1 MTAHNTDAVTRTRW
15 VLPLTC
21 SAVSALATGLV
32 LISAGPVKVTGG
44 LVVLG
49 AFVSALWIA
58 QRSRFAAV
66 APAIGL
72 VLASLVL
79 IGLGLAAAHL
89 LSTSFAALAVGAV
102 TIAVAWVGSRRP
114 ARPPRQ
120 QASPRRFHLAA
131 AAGVVFFVVA
141 AAFAIHYSAVSA
153 VADSEQATSL
163 SVWAYP
169 SGGQLHVGAEQPL
182 GHAAT
187 SLRIVVSYAGTTAA
201 TWNNVDLSPGQTWKA
216 PLLELPRNGPVRVVA
231 RHGQDVVATLSV
243 QSGPVRAADG
253 SAVTKKRRHPG
264 QPHHHVRRHGSRSQA
279 EEGGSG
285 RSASS

>member
-1 MTAHNTDAVTRTRW
+1 MTAHNTDAVTHARW

-32 LISAGPVKVTGG
+32 LVSAGPVKVTGG

-49 AFVSALWIA
+49 AFVSALSIA

-79 IGLGLAAAHL
+79 IGLGLAAAHVL
-89 LSTSFAALAVGAV
+89 NTSFAALAVGAV
-102 TIAVAWVGSRRP
+102 TIAVAWAGSRP

-131 AAGVVFFVVA
+131 AAGAVFFVVA

-169 SGGQLHVGAEQPL
+169 SGGQLHVGAEQPV
-182 GHAAT
+182 GHRAT

-201 TWNNVDLSPGQTWKA
+201 TWNNVDPSPGQTWKA
-216 PLLELPRNGPVRVVA
+216 PLLALPRNGPIRVVA

-253 SAVTKKRRHPG
+253 SAVTKKHRHPG
-264 QPHHHVRRHGSRSQA
+264 GPHHHVRRHGSRSQA

>member
-1 MTAHNTDAVTRTRW
+1 MTAHNTDTVTHARW
-15 VLPLTC
+15 VLPLIC

-32 LISAGPVKVTGG
+32 LASAGPVKVAGG

-49 AFVSALWIA
+49 AFASALWIA

-79 IGLGLAAAHL
+79 IGLGLAAAHV
-89 LSTSFAALAVGAV
+89 LSTSFAALAVGTV
-102 TIAVAWVGSRRP
+102 TIAVAWAGSRRP
-114 ARPPRQ
+114 EQPPRR

-131 AAGVVFFVVA
+131 AGGAVFFVVA

-182 GHAAT
+182 GHGAT
-187 SLRIVVSYAGTTAA
+187 SLRIVVSYAGATAA
-201 TWNNVDLSPGQTWKA
+201 TWNNVDLYPGQTWKA
-216 PLLELPRNGPVRVVA
+216 PLLGLPRNGAIRVVA
-231 RHGQDVVATLSV
+231 CHGRDVVATLSV

-253 SAVTKKRRHPG
+253 SAVTKKRRHPDR
-264 QPHHHVRRHGSRSQA
+264 PHHHVRRHGSGRQA

>member
-1 MTAHNTDAVTRTRW
+1 MTAHNADAVTHARW
-15 VLPLTC
+15 VLPLIC
-21 SAVSALATGLV
+21 SAVAALATGLV
-32 LISAGPVKVTGG
+32 LVSGGPVKVAPG

-49 AFVSALWIA
+49 AFACALWIA
-58 QRSRFAAV
+58 QRSRFVAV
-66 APAIGL
+66 ASAVGL

-79 IGLGLAAAHL
+79 IGVGLAAAHV

-102 TIAVAWVGSRRP
+102 TIAVAWAGSRGP
-114 ARPPRQ
+114 EQPPRQ

-131 AAGVVFFVVA
+131 AAGAVFFVVA

-182 GHAAT
+182 GHGAT
-187 SLRIVVSYAGTTAA
+187 SLQIVVSYAGTTAA
-201 TWNNVDLSPGQTWKA
+201 TWNNVDLSPGGTWKA
-216 PLLELPRNGPVRVVA
+216 PLLALPRNGPIRVVA

-264 QPHHHVRRHGSRSQA
+264 RSHHHVRRHGSGSQA
-279 EEGGSG
+279 GEGGSG